1 MNSSGQLS
9 LHLLIYL
16 EEELKTFSVKLTSEV
31 LSTIDSD
38 KFDFNTLEYV
48 DMTKKIKKG
57 ISKSKGPSLLTYLF
71 NNTIELPPDILK
83 FVGVQR

>member
-1 MNSSGQLS
+1 M
-9 LHLLIYL
+9 HLLIYL

-48 DMTKKIKKG
+48 DLTKKIRRG
-57 ISKSKGPSLLTYLF
+57 INKEKGPPLLTYLF
-71 NNTIELPPDILK
+71 NNTIELPPEVLK
-83 FVGVQR
+83 LVGVNRL